1 MVELNM
7 TNVGID
13 MRIYRGKR
21 ADREWQAVRSGRRGG
36 A

>member
-1 MVELNM
+1 
-7 TNVGID
+7 

-21 ADREWQAVRSGRRGG
+21 ADREWQAARSDSRGG